1 MARARGDQAN
11 VLALLSLG
19 AGFLSVI
26 IVVLVSIVIGRILAI
41 AGLVLGLGGLVFARN
56 RGGGRTLAIT
66 GMVLSA
72 ISIALLLIFG

>member
-1 MARARGDQAN
+1 M
-11 VLALLSLG
+11 
-19 AGFLSVI
+19 I